1 MIGER
6 TLSTA
11 RDEQPVSQVDTP
23 QPAPHSESW
32 LAAIGRGWD
41 RAEAWF
47 AHGRR
52 ADAMALVFLIAAT
65 AIVTVGLSRDDE
77 WLKRTDLLTAY
88 LPWYDYL
95 GERLRN
101 FDIPGWSPFQASG
114 LPFAGDPQSGWMYAP
129 AMLWFSILPPL
140 AAIKAMAAT
149 QILITA
155 ISTYLFARLLGLR
168 VVAALT
174 GATALAFGAHVY
186 HNTWCCTIWSQA
198 TPWIPTALLGVE
210 IGLRPWAL
218 RHRVGGW
225 ALAGIAISQ
234 LFAGW
239 IGQGAYNGLAIIGA
253 YTLYRTLI
261 SPRTAGDPVRRRLVA
276 LLVSGSVILL
286 LGLGLAAAGALPR
299 FEASRSSPIS
309 GVAYDVLEAR
319 GGDSGWEPEHL
330 LHQLTDT
337 WSQASGEYE
346 SNRRY
351 YQGAFAL
358 SLALVAPIMGR
369 RRFATPFFFAV
380 AALMLTLVSKE
391 TPVHRLFYQLPE
403 FENLHAHSPF
413 RLLGFSFFFV
423 SMLAAIT
430 VQAVRDPGRRAWLI
444 PVALI
449 PPAILFWVDDYITGL
464 TRHVGWPVLFGAVMV
479 GLLLMAAG
487 FVSIATRRLTD
498 QQRARL
504 LSVIALLLFLGVVWD
519 PMARQMIEDDF
530 TDHATDARLA
540 ARIEESLSDG
550 EAGSAAAFL
559 QQQFA
564 DAGMPFRYFGYDGI
578 WLRTLDAS
586 TQRIITYQGRLEDPD
601 IRALLVSARATV
613 LGLHDIQGY
622 NPAQYQP
629 YIDYLTIANAG
640 VEQDYHDANIL
651 RTGLGSPLI
660 DLLGVR
666 YIVVPRDVP
675 PGRPDLLRLSQRYPT
690 VFVDER
696 VRILENPNALPRAW
710 LVRNA
715 EVGTIESFNEG
726 LLAGAIDPRET
737 AIVDEPIPELDGLP
751 ATDTNTIVFEH
762 FGADKIDLTV
772 TSETG
777 GLLVLSEL
785 DAPGWQA
792 YLDGERVDTHTVNG
806 IFRGVVVPPGE
817 SEVEFRYELRS
828 LRIGLAISAV
838 AAGAVI
844 AIAFW
849 NLFPWLRKHRRL
861 GRSA

>member
-1 MIGER
+1 MPRIGDR

-11 RDEQPVSQVDTP
+11 RDN
-23 QPAPHSESW
+23 QPASPGATW
-32 LAAIGRGWD
+32 LAALGRGWD
-41 RAEAWF
+41 RAETWF

-52 ADAMALVFLIAAT
+52 ADVTALVFLIAAT
-65 AIVTVGLSRDDE
+65 ALVTVGLSRDDE

-88 LPWYDYL
+88 LPWYGYL

-140 AAIKAMAAT
+140 VAIKAMAAT

-155 ISTYLFARLLGLR
+155 ITTYLFARLLGLR
-168 VVAALT
+168 VVSALT

-198 TPWIPTALLGVE
+198 TPWIPTVLLGVE

-225 ALAGIAISQ
+225 ALAGVAISQ

-239 IGQGAYNGLAIIGA
+239 IGQGTYNGLLIIGA
-253 YTLYRTLI
+253 YTFYRTVI
-261 SPRTAGDPVRRRLVA
+261 SPGTPGGSIRRRLA
-276 LLVSGSVILL
+276 TLLVSGSVILL

-299 FEASRSSPIS
+299 FEASRFSPIS
-309 GVAYDVLEAR
+309 GVAYDVLDAR
-319 GGDSGWEPEHL
+319 GGDSGWEPQHL

-351 YQGAFAL
+351 YLGAFAL
-358 SLALVAPIMGR
+358 SLALVAPIMAR
-369 RRFATPFFFAV
+369 RRFATPFFFIVAV
-380 AALMLTLVSKE
+380 LMLILVSKE
-391 TPVHRLFYQLPE
+391 TPVHRLFYLLPE
-403 FENLHAHSPF
+403 FEHLHAHSPF
-413 RLLGFSFFFV
+413 RLLGFIFFFV
-423 SMLAAIT
+423 SMLAAMT

-449 PPAILFWVDDYITGL
+449 PPVVLFWVDDYITAL
-464 TRHVGWPVLFGAVMV
+464 TRHVGWPVLAASIVVGA
-479 GLLLMAAG
+479 LLLAAG
-487 FVSIATRRLTD
+487 FVSIATRRLTEP
-498 QQRARL
+498 QRARL
-504 LSVIALLLFLGVVWD
+504 LSVIAFLLFLGVVWD
-519 PMARQMIEDDF
+519 PMARQLIEDDF
-530 TDHATDARLA
+530 TDHTTEARLA
-540 ARIEESLSDG
+540 ARIDESNSEG
-550 EAGSAAAFL
+550 EPGSAAAFL

-564 DAGMPFRYFGYDGI
+564 DADMPFRYFGYNGI
-578 WLRTLDAS
+578 WLRTLDSS
-586 TQRIITYQGRLEDPD
+586 TQRVITYQGRLEDPN

-629 YIDYLTIANAG
+629 YIDYLNVVNAG

-690 VFVDER
+690 VFVGER
-696 VRILENPNALPRAW
+696 VRILENPNAMPRAW

-715 EVGTIESFNEG
+715 EIGTLESLNEG
-726 LLAGAIDPRET
+726 LLTGDVDPRET

-751 ATDTNTIVFEH
+751 ATDTNTIDFER
-762 FGADKIDLTV
+762 FSADEITLTV

-792 YLDGERVDTHTVNG
+792 YVNGEPVETHTVNG
-806 IFRGVVVPPGE
+806 IFRGVVVPVGE
-817 SEVEFRYELRS
+817 STVIFRYELRS
-828 LRIGLAISAV
+828 LRVGLVMSSISAL
-838 AAGAVI
+838 ALFGI
-844 AIAFW
+844 AIW
-849 NLFPWLRKHRRL
+849 NLVPWLSRR
-861 GRSA
+861 RDARRNS